1 MTKST
6 LKKILKVFLTL
17 QWAKELPR
25 QGFIALGFK
34 RNEADSVA
42 AHSWT
47 TAILAYL
54 LASEMKK
61 QGKKIDIEKT
71 LKMALF
77 HDMAETIVGDVG
89 TFVKGMA
96 KGAFAGIEEEG
107 LKWLVSDLPT
117 KDEIIS
123 LVEEYS
129 QRKTLE
135 ARVCKVADNLDA
147 LAQAKGV
154 PAAQSALKY
163 FKEIYHITKIPF
175 HKTAVEMI
183 LKDEIISLVEE
194 YSQRKTLEARVCKV
208 ANNLVAL
215 AQAKGVPAA
224 QTALKYFKEIYHIT
238 KIPFHKT
245 AVEMILKDEVEP
257 ERSWQKK

>member
-1 MTKST
+1 MKKEN

-47 TAILAYL
+47 TSILVYL
-54 LASEMKK
+54 LASEIAKN
-61 QGKKIDIEKT
+61 GVKIDVNKAV
-71 LKMALF
+71 KMALF

-96 KGAFAGIEEEG
+96 KGAFAPIEEEG
-107 LKWLVSDLPT
+107 LKWLVNELPQ
-117 KDEIIS
+117 KKEIIE
-123 LVEEYS
+123 LVEEYM

-135 ARVCKVADNLDA
+135 ARICKVADNLDA

-154 PAAQSALKY
+154 PAAA
-163 FKEIYHITKIPF
+163 
-175 HKTAVEMI
+175 
-183 LKDEIISLVEE
+183 
-194 YSQRKTLEARVCKV
+194 
-208 ANNLVAL
+208 
-215 AQAKGVPAA
+215 
-224 QTALKYFKEIYHIT
+224 TALKYFKEVYHIT
-238 KIPFHKT
+238 KIPWHKD
-245 AVEMILKDEVEP
+245 AVEMILRDEVEP
-257 ERSWQKK
+257 ERSWQKKG

>member
-1 MTKST
+1 MKTQI

-47 TAILAYL
+47 TAMLTYMLAQ
-54 LASEMKK
+54 EMVKDGAK
-61 QGKKIDIEKT
+61 VDVNRAV
-71 LKMALF
+71 KMALF

-96 KGAFAGIEEEG
+96 GGAFAPIEEEG
-107 LKWLVSDLPT
+107 LKWLVADLPQNQ
-117 KDEIIS
+117 EITL
-123 LVEEYS
+123 LVHEYM

-135 ARVCKVADNLDA
+135 ARLVKVADNLDA

-154 PAAQSALKY
+154 PAAQDALKY
-163 FKEIYHITKIPF
+163 FKEVYHITKISW
-175 HKTAVEMI
+175 HKAAVE
-183 LKDEIISLVEE
+183 L
-194 YSQRKTLEARVCKV
+194 
-208 ANNLVAL
+208 
-215 AQAKGVPAA
+215 
-224 QTALKYFKEIYHIT
+224 
-238 KIPFHKT
+238 
-245 AVEMILKDEVEP
+245 ILKDEVEP

>member
-1 MTKST
+1 MKRET

-47 TAILAYL
+47 TAMLAYF

-61 QGKKIDIEKT
+61 NSQKINVDKAV
-71 LKMALF
+71 KMALF

-96 KGAFAGIEEEG
+96 KGAFAPIEEEG
-107 LKWLVSDLPT
+107 LKFLVSDLPT
-117 KDEIIS
+117 KGEITS
-123 LVEEYS
+123 LVREYM

-135 ARVCKVADNLDA
+135 ARIVKVADNLDA

-163 FKEIYHITKIPF
+163 FKEVYHITKIPF
-175 HKTAVEMI
+175 HKE
-183 LKDEIISLVEE
+183 
-194 YSQRKTLEARVCKV
+194 
-208 ANNLVAL
+208 
-215 AQAKGVPAA
+215 
-224 QTALKYFKEIYHIT
+224 
-238 KIPFHKT
+238 

>member
-1 MTKST
+1 MKKDT

-47 TAILAYL
+47 TTVLVYL
-54 LASEMKK
+54 LATEMNKNLPAGRQVDVDK
-61 QGKKIDIEKT
+61 AI
-71 LKMALF
+71 KMALF

-96 KGAFAGIEEEG
+96 KGAFAPIEEEG
-107 LKWLVSDLPT
+107 LKWLVKDLPSNN
-117 KDEIIS
+117 EIIE
-123 LVEEYS
+123 LVEEYM
-129 QRKTLE
+129 QRKTVE

-154 PAAQSALKY
+154 PAAASALKY
-163 FKEIYHITKIPF
+163 FKEVYHLTKIPW
-175 HKTAVEMI
+175 HKEAVEMI
-183 LKDEIISLVEE
+183 LRDEI
-194 YSQRKTLEARVCKV
+194 
-208 ANNLVAL
+208 
-215 AQAKGVPAA
+215 
-224 QTALKYFKEIYHIT
+224 
-238 KIPFHKT
+238 
-245 AVEMILKDEVEP
+245 EP

>member
-1 MTKST
+1 MNKAV

-47 TAILAYL
+47 TAMLTYML
-54 LASEMKK
+54 GTEMIKNSQELNLDK
-61 QGKKIDIEKT
+61 AI
-71 LKMALF
+71 KMALF

-96 KGAFAGIEEEG
+96 SGAFAGIEEEG
-107 LKWLVSDLPT
+107 LKWLVKDLPT
-117 KDEIIS
+117 TKEITS
-123 LVEEYS
+123 LVSEYT

-135 ARVCKVADNLDA
+135 ARLVKLADNLDA

-154 PAAQSALKY
+154 PAAKDALKY
-163 FKEIYHITKIPF
+163 FKEVYHITKIPF
-175 HKTAVEMI
+175 HKTAVGMI
-183 LKDEIISLVEE
+183 LKDEIES
-194 YSQRKTLEARVCKV
+194 
-208 ANNLVAL
+208 
-215 AQAKGVPAA
+215 
-224 QTALKYFKEIYHIT
+224 
-238 KIPFHKT
+238 
-245 AVEMILKDEVEP
+245 
-257 ERSWQKK
+257 ERSWQKR

>member
-1 MTKST
+1 MKKEV

-47 TAILAYL
+47 TAMLTYL

-61 QGKKIDIEKT
+61 NGTKINVDKAI
-71 LKMALF
+71 KMAIF

-96 KGAFAGIEEEG
+96 KGAFASVEEEG
-107 LKWLVSDLPT
+107 LKWLIRDLPT
-117 KDEIIS
+117 EAEITS
-123 LVEEYS
+123 LVNEYS

-135 ARVCKVADNLDA
+135 ARLVKVADNLDA

-154 PAAQSALKY
+154 PAAAS
-163 FKEIYHITKIPF
+163 
-175 HKTAVEMI
+175 
-183 LKDEIISLVEE
+183 
-194 YSQRKTLEARVCKV
+194 
-208 ANNLVAL
+208 
-215 AQAKGVPAA
+215 
-224 QTALKYFKEIYHIT
+224 ALKYFKEIYHIT

-257 ERSWQKK
+257 ERAWQKK

>member
-1 MTKST
+1 MKTQV

-47 TAILAYL
+47 TAMLTYMLAQ
-54 LASEMKK
+54 EMVKDGAK
-61 QGKKIDIEKT
+61 VDVNQAV
-71 LKMALF
+71 KMALF

-96 KGAFAGIEEEG
+96 GGAFAPIEEEG
-107 LKWLVSDLPT
+107 LKWLVADLPQNQ
-117 KDEIIS
+117 EITL
-123 LVEEYS
+123 LVHEYM

-135 ARVCKVADNLDA
+135 ARLVKVADNLDA

-154 PAAQSALKY
+154 PAAQDALKY
-163 FKEIYHITKIPF
+163 FKEVYHITKIPW
-175 HKTAVEMI
+175 HKMAVE
-183 LKDEIISLVEE
+183 L
-194 YSQRKTLEARVCKV
+194 
-208 ANNLVAL
+208 
-215 AQAKGVPAA
+215 
-224 QTALKYFKEIYHIT
+224 
-238 KIPFHKT
+238 
-245 AVEMILKDEVEP
+245 ILKDEVEP

>member
-1 MTKST
+1 MKREN

-47 TAILAYL
+47 TSILVYL
-54 LASEMKK
+54 LASEIAKN
-61 QGKKIDIEKT
+61 GVKIDVNKAV
-71 LKMALF
+71 KMALF

-96 KGAFAGIEEEG
+96 KGAFAPIEEEG
-107 LKWLVSDLPT
+107 LKWLVNELPQ
-117 KDEIIS
+117 KKEIIE
-123 LVEEYS
+123 LVEEYM

-135 ARVCKVADNLDA
+135 ARICKVADNLDA

-154 PAAQSALKY
+154 PAAA
-163 FKEIYHITKIPF
+163 
-175 HKTAVEMI
+175 
-183 LKDEIISLVEE
+183 
-194 YSQRKTLEARVCKV
+194 
-208 ANNLVAL
+208 
-215 AQAKGVPAA
+215 
-224 QTALKYFKEIYHIT
+224 TALKYFKEVYHIT
-238 KIPFHKT
+238 KIPWHKD
-245 AVEMILKDEVEP
+245 AVEMIIRDEVEP
-257 ERSWQKK
+257 ERSWQKKGL

>member
-1 MTKST
+1 MTKLV

-47 TAILAYL
+47 TAMLTYMLGQQMVKNLPVGRQDGQKLDLNKAI
-54 LASEMKK
+54 
-61 QGKKIDIEKT
+61 
-71 LKMALF
+71 KMALF

-96 KGAFAGIEEEG
+96 KGAFAGVEEEG
-107 LKWLVSDLPT
+107 LKWLVKDLPT
-117 KDEIIS
+117 ATEITS
-123 LVEEYS
+123 LVNEYT
-129 QRKTLE
+129 QRKTPE
-135 ARVCKVADNLDA
+135 ARLVKLADNLDA

-163 FKEIYHITKIPF
+163 FKE
-175 HKTAVEMI
+175 V
-183 LKDEIISLVEE
+183 
-194 YSQRKTLEARVCKV
+194 
-208 ANNLVAL
+208 
-215 AQAKGVPAA
+215 
-224 QTALKYFKEIYHIT
+224 YHIT

-257 ERSWQKK
+257 ERGWQKK

>member
-1 MTKST
+1 MKAAT

-47 TAILAYL
+47 TAVLVYL

-61 QGKKIDIEKT
+61 DGAKIDVDKAV
-71 LKMALF
+71 KMALF

-96 KGAFAGIEEEG
+96 KGAFAPIEEEG
-107 LKWLVSDLPT
+107 LKWLVADLPT
-117 KDEIIS
+117 RKEMIA
-123 LVEEYS
+123 LVEEYMK
-129 QRKTLE
+129 RKTLE
-135 ARVCKVADNLDA
+135 ARLCKVADNLDA

-154 PAAQSALKY
+154 PAAMSALKY
-163 FKEIYHITKIPF
+163 FKEVYHITKIPW
-175 HKTAVEMI
+175 
-183 LKDEIISLVEE
+183 
-194 YSQRKTLEARVCKV
+194 
-208 ANNLVAL
+208 
-215 AQAKGVPAA
+215 
-224 QTALKYFKEIYHIT
+224 
-238 KIPFHKT
+238 HKT